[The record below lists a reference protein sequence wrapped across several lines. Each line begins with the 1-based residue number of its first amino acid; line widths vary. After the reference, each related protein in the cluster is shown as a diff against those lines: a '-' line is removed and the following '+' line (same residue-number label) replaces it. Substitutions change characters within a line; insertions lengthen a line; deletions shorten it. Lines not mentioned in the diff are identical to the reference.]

1 MRLLFGRPVPT
12 EGRQPE
18 TLTAPAVHLP
28 TLSVSQTDHLDG
40 DQTRVPRSPT
50 RAGIGELI
58 GECGNLSALKAA

>member
-18 TLTAPAVHLP
+18 TLTAPAVRLP

-40 DQTRVPRSPT
+40 DQNGHVAWSMTFGSRR
-50 RAGIGELI
+50 R
-58 GECGNLSALKAA
+58 